1 MFWSIICVMCQVS
14 WDPVVHSSEL
24 ARTSLHLVDLSL
36 PLGSHLLLTLVN
48 SELLRKSRRCS
59 LLLHSGALLLR
70 HFSGDLSLFH
80 LVLGFSWK
88 SSGVLGWGCLGHLLR
103 AVSVNTLHMVK

>member
-14 WDPVVHSSEL
+14 WDPMVHSSEL

-48 SELLRKSRRCS
+48 SELLCKSRGCS